1 MRKIISVGLAGK
13 ILMGALTLLVFL
25 HVLILLK
32 VVPSDIIW
40 GAQINNS
47 STNLIMLETIALAV
61 TLVFIGIV
69 AVKMDYIKL
78 GKFKRATNVGVW
90 VIFGYL
96 ILNTVG
102 NLASG
107 VSAEN
112 LVFAPITLVLAFC
125 ALRLA
130 IEK

>member
-13 ILMGALTLLVFL
+13 ILMGALILLVFL

-69 AVKMDYIKL
+69 AVKMDCIKL